1 MESFAE
7 LFDVVADRMLETGKI
22 TEVVYNLWIKALVPV
37 ELNGNTAV
45 FKTPT
50 SFQKGIVENNYVP
63 ILKEEFSRLIG
74 IPVEIEI
81 ICMDSDDKDLPTQ
94 EDMWHY
100 DEETPIEN
108 EPYTFANFIVG
119 HSNEF
124 AFAAATAVAKNCGHS
139 YNPLFIYGHSGLGK
153 THLMMAIQNEIKKL
167 SPEKKIIYVS
177 GENFTNELISAIN
190 SKTTEAFHNKYRS
203 TDVLLMDDVQFISG
217 KESTQEEFF
226 HTFNELYKVNK
237 QIVLTSDRPPKEIGT
252 LEDRIRTRFEWGL
265 IADISFPD
273 FETRCAIIEQKT
285 NHMGIRLKSD
295 VVEFI
300 ASKLKN
306 SIRQIE
312 GVLLKLQ
319 AMNKFDG
326 VVPTIAVA
334 QMVINDILTNE
345 QPISVTIDNIIQE
358 VSVLYSVTPDDIRS
372 KKRSA
377 QISNARKVAA
387 YIMRE
392 VTGMSFEDIGNEF
405 GRDHATMIYSINS
418 VSEQMEKDSK
428 MKSMIEDT
436 IKNLQGK

>member
-1 MESFAE
+1 
-7 LFDVVADRMLETGKI
+7 
-22 TEVVYNLWIKALVPV
+22 
-37 ELNGNTAV
+37 
-45 FKTPT
+45 
-50 SFQKGIVENNYVP
+50 
-63 ILKEEFSRLIG
+63 
-74 IPVEIEI
+74 
-81 ICMDSDDKDLPTQ
+81 
-94 EDMWHY
+94 
-100 DEETPIEN
+100 
-108 EPYTFANFIVG
+108 
-119 HSNEF
+119 
-124 AFAAATAVAKNCGHS
+124 
-139 YNPLFIYGHSGLGK
+139 
-153 THLMMAIQNEIKKL
+153 
-167 SPEKKIIYVS
+167 
-177 GENFTNELISAIN
+177 
-190 SKTTEAFHNKYRS
+190 
-203 TDVLLMDDVQFISG
+203 
-217 KESTQEEFF
+217 
-226 HTFNELYKVNK
+226 
-237 QIVLTSDRPPKEIGT
+237 
-252 LEDRIRTRFEWGL
+252 
-265 IADISFPD
+265 
-273 FETRCAIIEQKT
+273 
-285 NHMGIRLKSD
+285 MGIRLKSD